1 MKVKRIEVT
10 SEALRFISKSGE
22 EIIENFKEC
31 NENWIA
37 YNMGNTWSEEESI
50 QSICVGQRDVCAKP
64 LYFEFFTK
72 TVYKSGT
79 KKSERILELQKLI
92 HNVGWST
99 FDLS

>member
-1 MKVKRIEVT
+1 MKRIEVT
-10 SEALRFISKSGE
+10 SEALRFVSKSGE
-22 EIIENFKEC
+22 EIIVNFEEC

-50 QSICVGQRDVCAKP
+50 QSKCVGQRDVCAKP
-64 LYFEFFTK
+64 PFFEFFTK
-72 TVYKSGT
+72 PST
-79 KKSERILELQKLI
+79 KVQLKNQKEFLELQKLI